1 MSAPRAMWSKKLA
14 SLGFASMMPFLP
26 QSYTF
31 GCAQIAPK
39 FVVEKK
45 RYCEYVLFWVL

>member
-26 QSYTF
+26 QSHTF
-31 GCAQIAPK
+31 GCAQTASK
-39 FVVEKK
+39 FVAEKK
-45 RYCEYVLFWVL
+45 RYREHVLFRVL

>member
-26 QSYTF
+26 QSHTL
-31 GCAQIAPK
+31 GCAQIASK
-39 FVVEKK
+39 FVAEKK
-45 RYCEYVLFWVL
+45 RYREYVLFWVL